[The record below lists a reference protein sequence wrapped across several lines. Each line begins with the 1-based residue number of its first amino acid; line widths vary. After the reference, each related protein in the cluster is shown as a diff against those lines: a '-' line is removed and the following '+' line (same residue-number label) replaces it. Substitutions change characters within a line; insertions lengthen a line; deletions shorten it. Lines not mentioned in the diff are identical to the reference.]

1 MNIYVV
7 RPGDSIWSI
16 SRRFGVPQERIIA
29 VNALRPE
36 QSLVAGQSLVIPTT
50 ERAYR
55 IVPGDSLWTISQRFG
70 ISVNSIVQLN
80 DILNPETIYPGMIIR
95 IPENSK
101 NYGVIET
108 NGFIQPSTAER
119 ERAIVSDVGTYL
131 TYITPFSHHV
141 TEKGELVPLRDETI
155 IEMGRNSRAAPLLSV
170 TNISG
175 ANFDTNLISGLLNNE
190 SIQDT
195 LIDNIIKAMDEGEY
209 YGAVIDF
216 ERIPPS
222 DREKYDS
229 FLEKLVSR
237 AHPLGYVIGTALA
250 PKTYDVTSGAWHGAH
265 DYASHGRIVDFVII
279 MTYEWGWSGGQPM
292 AVAPLSEVRKV
303 INYAVSVIPSKKIL
317 MGIPM
322 YGYDWTLP
330 YTPGGEFA
338 ESIGHQEA
346 VNRARR
352 YGAEIKFDERAQ
364 SPYFNYVDEEGR
376 QHVVW
381 FEDARSIQAKYK
393 LVNEYD
399 LRGVSYWTLSQP
411 FPQNWYILNNMF
423 EITKVIP
430 AE

>member
-279 MTYEWGWSGGQPM
+279 MTYEWGWSGG
-292 AVAPLSEVRKV
+292 ADR
-303 INYAVSVIPSKKIL
+303 IN
-317 MGIPM
+317 
-322 YGYDWTLP
+322 
-330 YTPGGEFA
+330 
-338 ESIGHQEA
+338 
-346 VNRARR
+346 
-352 YGAEIKFDERAQ
+352 
-364 SPYFNYVDEEGR
+364 
-376 QHVVW
+376 
-381 FEDARSIQAKYK
+381 
-393 LVNEYD
+393 
-399 LRGVSYWTLSQP
+399 
-411 FPQNWYILNNMF
+411 
-423 EITKVIP
+423 
-430 AE
+430 

>member
-1 MNIYVV
+1 MALKQSKLQDVLKSRGIKMADVV
-7 RPGDSIWSI
+7 DT
-16 SRRFGVPQERIIA
+16 QD
-29 VNALRPE
+29 
-36 QSLVAGQSLVIPTT
+36 
-50 ERAYR
+50 YK
-55 IVPGDSLWTISQRFG
+55 
-70 ISVNSIVQLN
+70 
-80 DILNPETIYPGMIIR
+80 
-95 IPENSK
+95 IPEAK
-101 NYGVIET
+101 E
-108 NGFIQPSTAER
+108 STKKLMEIYYNLKVTADMEAPYWYNR
-119 ERAIVSDVGTYL
+119 TWWENDGDVTIVRRAKAMAACLSH
-131 TYITPFSHHV
+131 ITP
-141 TEKGELVPLRDETI
+141 TI
-155 IEMGRNSRAAPLLSV
+155 LP
-170 TNISG
+170 
-175 ANFDTNLISGLLNNE
+175 
-190 SIQDT
+190 
-195 LIDNIIKAMDEGEY
+195 Y
-209 YGAVIDF
+209 
-216 ERIPPS
+216 
-222 DREKYDS
+222 
-229 FLEKLVSR
+229 EKLVMNKTKNVRGAFPFPWVCASFFN
-237 AHPLGYVIGTALA
+237 AQAEALMNEVDA
-250 PKTYDVTSGAWHGAH
+250 PEESEADSVSVVGA
-265 DYASHGRIVDFVII
+265 
-279 MTYEWGWSGGQPM
+279 GGPPM